1 MGAVDV
7 IAALLPSVG
16 VGLLF
21 WFVIRAV
28 LGADRRE
35 RAAMA
40 ELDRQDAERERQDAE
55 RAGSAAPERNP

>member
-1 MGAVDV
+1 M
-7 IAALLPSVG
+7 IAALTPPIG

-21 WFVIRAV
+21 WFVMRAV

-40 ELDRQDAERERQDAE
+40 ELDRRD
-55 RAGSAAPERNP
+55 SAAGERPAPESPS

>member
-1 MGAVDV
+1 MDV
-7 IAALLPSVG
+7 IAALTPPIG

-21 WFVIRAV
+21 WFVMRAV

-40 ELDRQDAERERQDAE
+40 ELDRRE
-55 RAGSAAPERNP
+55 AAAADRPSSPDGP